1 MRLKVARTLAGAWL
15 PALVA
20 LAAPVARPGGAGG
33 LAGQASESADWRW
46 SSELSAVRTGGNAQ
60 AFTLGLA
67 NTLSGAWGRTEFKI
81 EAGGIR
87 TRTTRTTRT
96 AVGDRDD
103 YRVQTES
110 ATQVSAEN
118 YYAHFRADRAL
129 SDRAAVFVQSG
140 WTRNTF
146 AGVRGRYVTGVG
158 MSTRWSSEERWRLR
172 TGYGLTYTRQED
184 VVPDTAVASGYWGA
198 QLSAEHERRVGG
210 SAEWASALV
219 LDGNAADP
227 DDLRGDWTN
236 SISVAMHENLGLK
249 TTLRLLFDNHPAL
262 AAVPLRSSTGED
274 AGTVLVRRRKLDQTL
289 TVALVVSF

>member
-1 MRLKVARTLAGAWL
+1 MKVARSPAGTLL
-15 PALVA
+15 LALVA
-20 LAAPVARPGGAGG
+20 LAAASGWTG

-46 SSELSAVRTGGNAQ
+46 SSEFSAVRTGGNAQ

-67 NTLSGAWGRTEFKI
+67 NTLSGAWGRTELKV

-87 TRTTRTTRT
+87 TRTTRITRT

-103 YRVQTES
+103 YRVRTTS
-110 ATQVSAEN
+110 AADVSAEN
-118 YYAHFRADRAL
+118 FYARIRADRTL

-158 MSTRWSSEERWRLR
+158 VSTRWSSGERWRLR

-184 VVPDTAVASGYWGA
+184 VVEDPDVSPGYWGA
-198 QLSAEHERRVGG
+198 QLSVEHGRRFGDDGG
-210 SAEWASALV
+210 AEWTSALV

-227 DDLRGDWTN
+227 TDLRADWTN
-236 SISVAMHENLGLK
+236 AASVAMNEHLGLK
-249 TTLRLLFDNHPAL
+249 ATLRLLFDNRPAL
-262 AAVPLRSSTGED
+262 ATAPLRSPQGED

>member
-1 MRLKVARTLAGAWL
+1 MKLKVARTLAGAGL

-20 LAAPVARPGGAGG
+20 LAAPVARPDGAG
-33 LAGQASESADWRW
+33 LAGQASGTANWGW
-46 SSELSAVRTGGNAQ
+46 SSEFSAVRTGGNAQ

-67 NTLSGAWGRTEFKI
+67 NTLSGAWGRTELKI

-103 YRVQTES
+103 YRVRTES
-110 ATQVSAEN
+110 TTEVSAEN
-118 YYAHFRADRAL
+118 YYARFRADRAL

-158 MSTRWSSEERWRLR
+158 MSTRWSSGERWRLR

-184 VVPDTAVASGYWGA
+184 VVVDPDVSPGFWGA
-198 QLSAEHERRVGG
+198 QLSAEHERRVRAD
-210 SAEWASALV
+210 AEWASALV

-227 DDLRGDWTN
+227 QDLRADWTN
-236 SISVAMHENLGLK
+236 SVSVAMNEHLGLK
-249 TTLRLLFDNHPAL
+249 TTLRLLFDNRPAL
-262 AAVPLRSSTGED
+262 ATAPLRSSNGED

>member
-1 MRLKVARTLAGAWL
+1 MKLKVARTLAATLL

-20 LAAPVARPGGAGG
+20 LAASPGWAG
-33 LAGQASESADWRW
+33 LAAQASESADWRW
-46 SSELSAVRTGGNAQ
+46 SSEFSAVRTGGNAQ
-60 AFTLGLA
+60 AFTVGLA
-67 NTLSGAWGRTEFKI
+67 NTLSGAWGRTEIKV

-96 AVGDRDD
+96 AVGDRND
-103 YRVQTES
+103 YRVRTES
-110 ATQVSAEN
+110 ATDVSAEN
-118 YYAHFRADRAL
+118 FYARLRADRAL
-129 SDRAAVFVQSG
+129 SDRGAVFVQSG

-158 MSTRWSSEERWRLR
+158 VSTRWSSGERSRLR

-184 VVPDTAVASGYWGA
+184 VVEDPDVSPGYWGA
-198 QLSAEHERRVGG
+198 QLSAEHERRFGG
-210 SAEWASALV
+210 EGGTEWTSALV

-227 DDLRGDWTN
+227 KDLRADWTN
-236 SISVAMHENLGLK
+236 AASVAMNEHLGLK
-249 TTLRLLFDNHPAL
+249 TTLRLLFDNRPAL
-262 AAVPLRSSTGED
+262 ATAALRSPQGEN

>member
-1 MRLKVARTLAGAWL
+1 MKVARRLAGTL
-15 PALVA
+15 LLALVA
-20 LAAPVARPGGAGG
+20 PAAAPGWTG

-46 SSELSAVRTGGNAQ
+46 SSEFSAVRTGGNAQ

-67 NTLSGAWGRTEFKI
+67 NTLSGAWGRTELKI

-87 TRTTRTTRT
+87 TRTTRITRT

-103 YRVQTES
+103 YRVRTTS
-110 ATQVSAEN
+110 AADVSAEN
-118 YYAHFRADRAL
+118 FYARIRADRAL

-158 MSTRWSSEERWRLR
+158 VSTRWSSGERWRLR

-184 VVPDTAVASGYWGA
+184 VVEDPNVSPGYWGA
-198 QLSAEHERRVGG
+198 QLSVEHGRRFGDDGG
-210 SAEWASALV
+210 AEWTSALV

-227 DDLRGDWTN
+227 TDLRADWTN
-236 SISVAMHENLGLK
+236 AASVAMNEHLGLK
-249 TTLRLLFDNHPAL
+249 TTLRLLFDNRPAL
-262 AAVPLRSSTGED
+262 ATAPLRSPQGED

>member
-1 MRLKVARTLAGAWL
+1 MKVARTLAGTL
-15 PALVA
+15 LLALVA
-20 LAAPVARPGGAGG
+20 LASVPGWAG
-33 LAGQASESADWRW
+33 LAGQPSESADWRW
-46 SSELSAVRTGGNAQ
+46 SSEFSAVRTGGNAQ

-67 NTLSGAWGRTEFKI
+67 NTLSGAWGRTELKI

-87 TRTTRTTRT
+87 TRTTRITRT

-103 YRVQTES
+103 YQVRTTS
-110 ATQVSAEN
+110 AAEVSAEN
-118 YYAHFRADRAL
+118 FYARLRADRAL

-158 MSTRWSSEERWRLR
+158 MSTRWSSGERQRLR
-172 TGYGLTYTRQED
+172 TSYGLTYTRQED
-184 VVPDTAVASGYWGA
+184 VVEDPDVSPGYWGA
-198 QLSAEHERRVGG
+198 QLSAEHGRRFGG
-210 SAEWASALV
+210 DGGAEWTSALV

-227 DDLRGDWTN
+227 KDLRADWTN
-236 SISVAMHENLGLK
+236 AASVAMNEHLGLK
-249 TTLRLLFDNHPAL
+249 TTLRLLFDNRPAL
-262 AAVPLRSSTGED
+262 ATAPLRSPQGED